1 MTSLA
6 TLRRR
11 KAQAVLALAA
21 AERRHRGGVA
31 QARREAMQAAHA
43 LLRAELNHAK
53 AAPLLRAQAKPAGTP
68 DLFQP
73 GA

>member
-6 TLRRR
+6 KLRRR

-21 AERRHRGGVA
+21 KERRHRGGVA
-31 QARREAMQAAHA
+31 KARADAIDATHA
-43 LLRAELNHAK
+43 LLRAELNHAR
-53 AAPLLRAQAKPAGTP
+53 AAPLLRAQAMRNDTP